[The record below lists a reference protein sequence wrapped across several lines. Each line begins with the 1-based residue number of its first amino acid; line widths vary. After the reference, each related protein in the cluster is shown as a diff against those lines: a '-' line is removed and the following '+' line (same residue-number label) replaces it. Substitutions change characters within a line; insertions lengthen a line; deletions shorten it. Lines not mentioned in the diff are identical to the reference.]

1 MDGYASPW
9 LVNEDVPMRR
19 NRSWSGL
26 SSMGSSLKTLFGGK
40 KTLPRSSSSNQICPN
55 HESESAWGDRPV
67 FMTTNSATPS
77 DFSDALTIQHE
88 EVPDTEVDPAAANI
102 SEEVANNEVE
112 SAVSD
117 CAGAPPSEMLH
128 AFASVE
134 SWGRSAGEKGT
145 DHYGAG
151 YQTRVGVSAKCE

>member
-26 SSMGSSLKTLFGGK
+26 SSMSSSLKTIFGGK
-40 KTLPRSSSSNQICPN
+40 KTLPRSSSSNHVHPN
-55 HESESAWGDRPV
+55 HESEGACGDRPV
-67 FMTTNSATPS
+67 FMTTNSATAS
-77 DFSDALTIQHE
+77 DFSDALTIPHE
-88 EVPDTEVDPAAANI
+88 EVPDTEADPAAADT
-102 SEEVANNEVE
+102 SEEAANNEVE
-112 SAVSD
+112 TAVSY

-151 YQTRVGVSAKCE
+151 YHTRAAVVCEM